1 MRVEH
6 RFEPVACTVKEA
18 RRLVRSTLD
27 AWSVPEGDSL
37 LLVSELATNA
47 VLHAHTPYT
56 VTVSTLAPLRVRVA
70 VTDDDPSPPVVGL
83 PATDWSTRG
92 RGMLMVHALALRW
105 GCEPHPGGKTVW
117 FET

>member
-6 RFEPVACTVKEA
+6 RFEPVAGTVKDA

-47 VLHAHTPYT
+47 VLHARTPYT
-56 VTVSTLAPLRVRVA
+56 VTVSTVAPERVRVE
-70 VTDDDPSPPVVGL
+70 VTDDDPAPPVSDL
-83 PATDWSTRG
+83 PGSDHATCG
-92 RGMLMVHALALRW
+92 RGMQMVLALAQRW
-105 GCEPHPGGKTVW
+105 GCEPQPGGKTVW

>member
-6 RFEPVACTVKEA
+6 RFEPVACTVMDA

-27 AWSVPEGDSL
+27 AWSVPEGDAL

-56 VTVSTLAPLRVRVA
+56 VTVSIVAPARVRVA
-70 VTDDDPSPPVVGL
+70 VTDDDPRPPIADL
-83 PATDWSTRG
+83 PSTDHGTCG
-92 RGMLMVHALALRW
+92 RGMHVVQA
-105 GCEPHPGGKTVW
+105 
-117 FET
+117 

>member
-6 RFEPVACTVKEA
+6 RFEPVACTVKDA

-27 AWSVPEGDSL
+27 AWSVPKGDSL

-47 VLHAHTPYT
+47 VLHARTPYT
-56 VTVSTLAPLRVRVA
+56 VTVSAVAPERVRVA
-70 VTDDDPSPPVVGL
+70 VTDDDPSPPVTGL
-83 PATDWSTRG
+83 PATDYATCG
-92 RGMLMVHALALRW
+92 RGMMMVHALAERW
-105 GCEPHPGGKTVW
+105 GCEPLPGGKTVW